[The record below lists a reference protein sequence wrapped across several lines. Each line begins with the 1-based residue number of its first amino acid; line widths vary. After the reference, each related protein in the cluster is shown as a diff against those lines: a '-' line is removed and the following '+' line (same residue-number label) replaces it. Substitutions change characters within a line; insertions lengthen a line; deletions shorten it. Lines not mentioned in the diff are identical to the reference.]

1 MHHMPRNH
9 LMPVTSKWQTW
20 GMAGVWLLISCA
32 AVLCALWGGMALLSH
47 APQRY
52 NVAAACALVW
62 GFLWLIL
69 FGYGALQHR
78 VLPILAGGLAPMLA
92 LLVWWGTIQPEADRA
107 WAADVA
113 QLVVIESDEH
123 QPDMVQLRNVRN
135 FAWRSDSDF
144 TARWED
150 RRYNLAQ
157 LESVDVALSY
167 WMGPAIAHTLVSF
180 GFADGQHLVFSIEI
194 RKEQHEQFDALAGFF
209 KQYEMALVAADER
222 DILAVRTN
230 VRGEQVQM
238 YRVNMAPDAM
248 RELFM
253 AYARQA
259 SQLAFAPRFYH
270 TLTANCTTIVWQL
283 ARRIGQALPTDW
295 RLLASGYLPE
305 YLRDVGALASM
316 QPLELLRAQGNIT
329 QRAAAWQPAPGATEE
344 EASAD
349 FSRHIRAGM
358 QPF

>member
-1 MHHMPRNH
+1 MPRLPRNH
-9 LMPVTSKWQTW
+9 LMPVQSKWQAW
-20 GMAGVWLLISCA
+20 FAAGVWIIVIAIGL
-32 AVLCALWGGMALLSH
+32 LCAVWGCMALLAQ

-52 NVAAACALVW
+52 NIAAALALVW
-62 GFLWLIL
+62 GFAWLIL
-69 FGYGALQHR
+69 FGYGALQQR
-78 VLPILAGGLAPMLA
+78 VLPILAGGLALMLG
-92 LLVWWGTIQPEADRA
+92 LLVWWETIDPQSELA

-113 QLVVIESDEH
+113 QLVAIETDKH
-123 QPDMVQLRNVRN
+123 QPDVVHLRNVRN
-135 FAWRSDSDF
+135 FVWRSDTDF
-144 TARWED
+144 TPRWEARSYD
-150 RRYNLAQ
+150 LSQ

-180 GFADGQHLVFSIEI
+180 GFADGQHVVFSIEI

-230 VRGEQVQM
+230 VRGEQVHL
-238 YRVNMAPDAM
+238 YRVNMAQDSM

-259 SQLAFAPRFYH
+259 SQLAFAPRFYN

-283 ARRIGQALPTDW
+283 ARRIGQELPTDW

-316 QPLELLRAQGNIT
+316 QPLELQRAQSHIT
-329 QRAAAWQPAPGATEE
+329 QRAQTWQPPAHGTDAEI
-344 EASAD
+344 SAD
-349 FSRHIRAGM
+349 FSRHIRQGM
-358 QPF
+358 

>member
-1 MHHMPRNH
+1 MPRLPRNH
-9 LMPVTSKWQTW
+9 LMPVQSKWQAW
-20 GMAGVWLLISCA
+20 FAAGVWIIVIAISL
-32 AVLCALWGGMALLSH
+32 LCAVWGCMALLAQ

-52 NVAAACALVW
+52 NIAAALALVW
-62 GFLWLIL
+62 GFAWLIL
-69 FGYGALQHR
+69 FGYGALQQR
-78 VLPILAGGLAPMLA
+78 VLPILAGGLALMLG
-92 LLVWWGTIQPEADRA
+92 LLVWWETIDPQSERA

-113 QLVVIESDEH
+113 QLVAIETDKH
-123 QPDMVQLRNVRN
+123 QPDVVHLRNVRN
-135 FAWRSDSDF
+135 FVWRSDTDF
-144 TARWED
+144 TPRWEARSYD
-150 RRYNLAQ
+150 LSQ

-180 GFADGQHLVFSIEI
+180 GFADGQHVVFSIEI

-230 VRGEQVQM
+230 VRGEQVHL
-238 YRVNMAPDAM
+238 YRVNMAQDSM

-259 SQLAFAPRFYH
+259 SQLAFAPRFYN

-283 ARRIGQALPTDW
+283 ARRIGQELPTDW

-316 QPLELLRAQGNIT
+316 QPLELQRAQGQIT
-329 QRAAAWQPAPGATEE
+329 QRAQTWQPPAHGTDAEI
-344 EASAD
+344 SAD
-349 FSRHIRAGM
+349 FSRHIRQGM
-358 QPF
+358 

>member
-1 MHHMPRNH
+1 MPRLPRNH
-9 LMPVTSKWQTW
+9 LMPVQSKWQAW
-20 GMAGVWLLISCA
+20 FAAGVWIIVIAISL
-32 AVLCALWGGMALLSH
+32 LCAVWGCMALLAQ

-52 NVAAACALVW
+52 NIPAALALVW
-62 GFLWLIL
+62 GFAWLIL
-69 FGYGALQHR
+69 FGYGALQQR
-78 VLPILAGGLAPMLA
+78 VLPILAGGLALMLG
-92 LLVWWGTIQPEADRA
+92 LLVWWETIDPQSERA

-113 QLVVIESDEH
+113 QLVAIETDKH
-123 QPDMVQLRNVRN
+123 QPDVVHLRNVRN
-135 FAWRSDSDF
+135 FVWRSDTDF
-144 TARWED
+144 TPRWEARSYD
-150 RRYNLAQ
+150 LSQ

-180 GFADGQHLVFSIEI
+180 GFADGQHVVFSIEI

-230 VRGEQVQM
+230 VRGEQVHL
-238 YRVNMAPDAM
+238 YRVNMAQDSM

-259 SQLAFAPRFYH
+259 SQLAFAPRFYN

-283 ARRIGQALPTDW
+283 ARRIGQELPTDW

-316 QPLELLRAQGNIT
+316 QPLELQRAQGHIT
-329 QRAAAWQPAPGATEE
+329 QRAQTWQPPAHGTDAEI
-344 EASAD
+344 SAD
-349 FSRHIRAGM
+349 FSRHIRQGM
-358 QPF
+358 

>member
-1 MHHMPRNH
+1 MPRLPRNH
-9 LMPVTSKWQTW
+9 LMPVQSKWQAW
-20 GMAGVWLLISCA
+20 FAAGVWIIVIAIGL
-32 AVLCALWGGMALLSH
+32 LCAVWGCMALLAQ

-52 NVAAACALVW
+52 NIAAALALVW
-62 GFLWLIL
+62 GFAWLIL
-69 FGYGALQHR
+69 FGYGALQQR
-78 VLPILAGGLAPMLA
+78 VLPILAGGLALMLG
-92 LLVWWGTIQPEADRA
+92 LLVWWETIDPQSERA

-113 QLVVIESDEH
+113 QLVAIETDKH
-123 QPDMVQLRNVRN
+123 QPDVVHLRNVRN
-135 FAWRSDSDF
+135 FVWRSDTDF
-144 TARWED
+144 TPRWEARSYD
-150 RRYNLAQ
+150 LSQ

-180 GFADGQHLVFSIEI
+180 GFADGQHVVFSIEI

-230 VRGEQVQM
+230 VRGEQVHL
-238 YRVNMAPDAM
+238 YRVNMAQDSM

-259 SQLAFAPRFYH
+259 SQLAFAPRFYN

-283 ARRIGQALPTDW
+283 ARRIGQELPTDW

-316 QPLELLRAQGNIT
+316 QPLELQRAQGHIT
-329 QRAAAWQPAPGATEE
+329 QRAQTWQPPAHGTDAEI
-344 EASAD
+344 SAD
-349 FSRHIRAGM
+349 FSRHIRQGM
-358 QPF
+358 

>member
-1 MHHMPRNH
+1 MPRLPRNH
-9 LMPVTSKWQTW
+9 LMPVQSKWQAW
-20 GMAGVWLLISCA
+20 FAAGVWIIVIAIGL
-32 AVLCALWGGMALLSH
+32 LCAVWGCMALLAQ

-52 NVAAACALVW
+52 NIAAALTLVW
-62 GFLWLIL
+62 GFAWLIL
-69 FGYGALQHR
+69 FGYGALQQR
-78 VLPILAGGLAPMLA
+78 VLPILAGGLALMLG
-92 LLVWWGTIQPEADRA
+92 LLVWWETIDPQSERA

-113 QLVVIESDEH
+113 QLVAIETDKH
-123 QPDMVQLRNVRN
+123 QPDVVHLRNVRN
-135 FAWRSDSDF
+135 FVWRSDTDF
-144 TARWED
+144 TPRWEARSYD
-150 RRYNLAQ
+150 LSQ

-180 GFADGQHLVFSIEI
+180 GFADGQHVVFSIEI

-230 VRGEQVQM
+230 VRGEQVHL
-238 YRVNMAPDAM
+238 YRVNMAQDSM

-259 SQLAFAPRFYH
+259 SQLAFAPRFYN

-283 ARRIGQALPTDW
+283 ARRIGQELPTDW

-305 YLRDVGALASM
+305 YLRDVGGLASM
-316 QPLELLRAQGNIT
+316 QPLELQRAQGHIT
-329 QRAAAWQPAPGATEE
+329 QRAQTWQPPAHGTDAEI
-344 EASAD
+344 SAD
-349 FSRHIRAGM
+349 FSRHIRQGM
-358 QPF
+358 

>member
-1 MHHMPRNH
+1 MPRLPRNH
-9 LMPVTSKWQTW
+9 LMPVQSKWQAW
-20 GMAGVWLLISCA
+20 FAAGVWIIVIAISL
-32 AVLCALWGGMALLSH
+32 LCAVWGCMALLAQ

-52 NVAAACALVW
+52 NIAAALALVW
-62 GFLWLIL
+62 GFAWLIL
-69 FGYGALQHR
+69 FGYGALQRR
-78 VLPILAGGLAPMLA
+78 VLPILAGGLALMLG
-92 LLVWWGTIQPEADRA
+92 LLVWWETIDPQSERA

-113 QLVVIESDEH
+113 QLVAIETDKH
-123 QPDMVQLRNVRN
+123 QPDVVHLRNVRN
-135 FAWRSDSDF
+135 FVWRSDTDF
-144 TARWED
+144 TPRWEARSYD
-150 RRYNLAQ
+150 LSQ

-180 GFADGQHLVFSIEI
+180 GFADGQHVVFSIEI

-230 VRGEQVQM
+230 VRGEQVHL
-238 YRVNMAPDAM
+238 YRVNMAQDSM

-259 SQLAFAPRFYH
+259 SQLAFAPRFYN

-283 ARRIGQALPTDW
+283 ARRIGQELPTDW

-305 YLRDVGALASM
+305 YLRDVGGLASM
-316 QPLELLRAQGNIT
+316 QPLELQRAQGHIT
-329 QRAAAWQPAPGATEE
+329 QRAQTWQPPAHGTDAEI
-344 EASAD
+344 SAD
-349 FSRHIRAGM
+349 FSRHIRQGM
-358 QPF
+358 

>member
-1 MHHMPRNH
+1 MPRLPRNH
-9 LMPVTSKWQTW
+9 LMPVQSKWQAW
-20 GMAGVWLLISCA
+20 FAAGVWIIVIAISL
-32 AVLCALWGGMALLSH
+32 LCAVWGCMALLAQ

-52 NVAAACALVW
+52 NIPAALALVW
-62 GFLWLIL
+62 GFAWLIF
-69 FGYGALQHR
+69 FGYGALQQR
-78 VLPILAGGLAPMLA
+78 VLPILAGGLALMLG
-92 LLVWWGTIQPEADRA
+92 LLVWWETIDPQSERA

-113 QLVVIESDEH
+113 QLVAIETDKH
-123 QPDMVQLRNVRN
+123 QPDVVHLRNVRN
-135 FAWRSDSDF
+135 FVWRSDTDF
-144 TARWED
+144 TPRWEARSYD
-150 RRYNLAQ
+150 LSQ

-180 GFADGQHLVFSIEI
+180 GFADGQHVVFSIEI

-230 VRGEQVQM
+230 VRGEQVHL
-238 YRVNMAPDAM
+238 YRVNMAQDSM

-259 SQLAFAPRFYH
+259 SQLAFAPRFYN

-283 ARRIGQALPTDW
+283 ARRIGQELPTDW

-316 QPLELLRAQGNIT
+316 QPLELQRAQGHIT
-329 QRAAAWQPAPGATEE
+329 QRAQTWQPPAHGTDAEI
-344 EASAD
+344 SAD
-349 FSRHIRAGM
+349 FSRHIRQGM
-358 QPF
+358 

>member
-1 MHHMPRNH
+1 MPRLPRNH
-9 LMPVTSKWQTW
+9 LMPVQSKWQAW
-20 GMAGVWLLISCA
+20 FAAGVWIIVIAISL
-32 AVLCALWGGMALLSH
+32 LCAVWGCMALLAQ

-52 NVAAACALVW
+52 NIAAALALVW
-62 GFLWLIL
+62 GFAWLIL
-69 FGYGALQHR
+69 FGYGALQQR
-78 VLPILAGGLAPMLA
+78 VLPILAGGLALMLG
-92 LLVWWGTIQPEADRA
+92 LLVWWETIDPQSERA

-113 QLVVIESDEH
+113 QLVAIETDKH
-123 QPDMVQLRNVRN
+123 QPDVVHLRNVRN
-135 FAWRSDSDF
+135 FVWRSDTDF
-144 TARWED
+144 TPRWEARSYD
-150 RRYNLAQ
+150 LSQ

-180 GFADGQHLVFSIEI
+180 GFADGQHVVFSIEI

-230 VRGEQVQM
+230 VRGEQVHL
-238 YRVNMAPDAM
+238 YRVNMAQDSM

-259 SQLAFAPRFYH
+259 SQLAFAPRFYN

-283 ARRIGQALPTDW
+283 ARRIGQELPTDW

-316 QPLELLRAQGNIT
+316 QPLELQRAQGHIT
-329 QRAAAWQPAPGATEE
+329 QRAQTWQPPAHGTDAEI
-344 EASAD
+344 SAD
-349 FSRHIRAGM
+349 FSRHIRQGM
-358 QPF
+358 

>member
-1 MHHMPRNH
+1 MPRLPRNH
-9 LMPVTSKWQTW
+9 LMPVQSKWQAW
-20 GMAGVWLLISCA
+20 FAAGVWIIVIAISL
-32 AVLCALWGGMALLSH
+32 LCAVWGCMALLAQ

-52 NVAAACALVW
+52 NIPAALALVW
-62 GFLWLIL
+62 GFAWLIL
-69 FGYGALQHR
+69 FGYGALQQR
-78 VLPILAGGLAPMLA
+78 VLPILAGGLALMLG
-92 LLVWWGTIQPEADRA
+92 LLVWWETIDPQSERA

-113 QLVVIESDEH
+113 QLVAIETDKH
-123 QPDMVQLRNVRN
+123 QPDVVHLRNVRN
-135 FAWRSDSDF
+135 FVWRSDTDF
-144 TARWED
+144 TPRWEARSYD
-150 RRYNLAQ
+150 LSQ

-180 GFADGQHLVFSIEI
+180 GFADGQHVVFSIEI

-230 VRGEQVQM
+230 VRGEQVHL
-238 YRVNMAPDAM
+238 YRVDMAQDSM

-259 SQLAFAPRFYH
+259 SQLAFAPRFYN

-283 ARRIGQALPTDW
+283 ARRIGQELPTDW

-316 QPLELLRAQGNIT
+316 QPLELQRAQGHIT
-329 QRAAAWQPAPGATEE
+329 QRAQTWQPPAHGTDAEI
-344 EASAD
+344 SAD
-349 FSRHIRAGM
+349 FSRHIRQGM
-358 QPF
+358 

>member
-1 MHHMPRNH
+1 MPRLPRNH
-9 LMPVTSKWQTW
+9 LMPVQSKWQAW
-20 GMAGVWLLISCA
+20 FAAGVWIIVIAIGL
-32 AVLCALWGGMALLSH
+32 LCAVWGCMALLAQ

-52 NVAAACALVW
+52 NIAAALALVW
-62 GFLWLIL
+62 GFAWLIL
-69 FGYGALQHR
+69 FGYGALQQR
-78 VLPILAGGLAPMLA
+78 VLPILAGGLALMLG
-92 LLVWWGTIQPEADRA
+92 LLVWWETIDPQSERA

-113 QLVVIESDEH
+113 QLVAIETDKH
-123 QPDMVQLRNVRN
+123 QPDVVHLRNVRN
-135 FAWRSDSDF
+135 FVWRSDTDF
-144 TARWED
+144 TPRWEARSYD
-150 RRYNLAQ
+150 LSQ

-180 GFADGQHLVFSIEI
+180 GFADGQHVVFSIEI

-230 VRGEQVQM
+230 VRGEQVHL
-238 YRVNMAPDAM
+238 YRVNMAQDSM

-259 SQLAFAPRFYH
+259 SQLAFSPRFYN

-283 ARRIGQALPTDW
+283 ARRIGQELPTDW

-316 QPLELLRAQGNIT
+316 QPLELQRAQGHIT
-329 QRAAAWQPAPGATEE
+329 QRAQTWQPPAHGTDAEI
-344 EASAD
+344 SAD
-349 FSRHIRAGM
+349 FSRHIRQGM
-358 QPF
+358 